1 MNFSFS
7 KISLQTRLLLTTAF
21 ALLAVVIAVLSA
33 YRTAQT
39 SAFYAERQAQTSVGA
54 VLRELENGTQISE
67 IGGRN
72 RRIPPHVR
80 EALEKYTNEKTRA
93 VAVAVGAEREVSAG
107 FCAANGDASGAI
119 FNQNFTADETP
130 YLKNACR
137 NLDEN
142 KSRRY
147 EFKDS
152 TLFLETANFIEPDG
166 EFIGAF
172 AARSVGKSGIFADRF
187 NFATQAFLL
196 ASAVG
201 LLIFSFFTLREWR
214 GGMRKIESGLR
225 RIPVDLSE
233 RIEAPPIA
241 ELAFLSGAINRLAEN
256 LQNNLEKQ
264 TALDRDLAANEKLA
278 ALGRVASGAAHEIRN
293 PLAAMKLKIQL
304 AARSGYDRE
313 KLEKTFAVLDEEI
326 ARLDNIIGKMLDT
339 GKARA
344 ANFAMLAPDQILRA
358 RLEMLAEKAAAQNV
372 RIDVDLA
379 ENSIKIR
386 ADREKLTQVFDNLL
400 LNALE
405 AMPDGGVLHVK
416 SFAENNKI
424 IYEFQDSGA
433 GVSIEEK
440 DKIFEPFYT
449 TKDTGTGLGLAI
461 SREIVEAHYGRL
473 SLAESEKGACF
484 RLELP
489 RN

>member
-1 MNFSFS
+1 MSFSFS
-7 KISLQTRLLLTTAF
+7 KISLQTRLLLTTGF
-21 ALLAVVIAVLSA
+21 ALLAVLIAVLSA
-33 YRTAQT
+33 YRTART

-54 VLRELENGTQISE
+54 VLRELENGAELPE

-72 RRIPPHVR
+72 RRVPPHVR
-80 EALEKYTNEKTRA
+80 EVLERYADEKTRA
-93 VAVAVGAEREVSAG
+93 VAIAVGAEREVSAG
-107 FCAANGDASGAI
+107 FCTANGETNVAI
-119 FNQNFTADETP
+119 YNQNFTADETP
-130 YLKNACR
+130 YLENACR

-142 KSRRY
+142 RARRY

-152 TLFLETANFIEPDG
+152 TLFLETAKLTEPDG
-166 EFIGAF
+166 ETIGAF
-172 AARSVGKSGIFADRF
+172 AARRVGKSGIFADRL

-201 LLIFSFFTLREWR
+201 LLIFSLLTLREWR

-225 RIPVDLSE
+225 KMPVDLSE

-256 LQNNLEKQ
+256 LQSNLAKQNALEK
-264 TALDRDLAANEKLA
+264 DLAANEKLA

-313 KLEKTFAVLDEEI
+313 KLEKTFAVLNEEI

-339 GKARA
+339 GKTFQP
-344 ANFAMLAPDQILRA
+344 NFATVAPDEILRG
-358 RLEMLAEKAAAQNV
+358 RLEMLAEKASAQKV
-372 RIDVDLA
+372 RV
-379 ENSIKIR
+379 ENNLSANELEIR

-405 AMPDGGVLHVK
+405 AMPRGGVLQVK
-416 SFAENNKI
+416 SVAENERI
-424 IYEFQDSGA
+424 IYEFKDSGA
-433 GVSIEEK
+433 GISAGQK
-440 DKIFEPFYT
+440 DKIFEPFFT
-449 TKDTGTGLGLAI
+449 TKEKGTGLGLAI
-461 SREIVEAHYGRL
+461 SREIVEAHGGRL
-473 SLAESEKGACF
+473 SLTESEKGANF